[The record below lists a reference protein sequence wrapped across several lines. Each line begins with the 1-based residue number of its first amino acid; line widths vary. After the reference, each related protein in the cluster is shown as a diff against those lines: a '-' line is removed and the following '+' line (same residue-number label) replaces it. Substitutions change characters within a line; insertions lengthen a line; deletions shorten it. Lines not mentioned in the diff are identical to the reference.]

1 MFGFYC
7 NIMPCIQVLMCFC
20 FGNMFTS
27 ALPKLACC
35 WLLFLERWLTPISIF
50 RVMAGDLS
58 YCKSW
63 PVQHWRDDWQGAP
76 KRSVF
81 GRFPPF
87 FASKSLLLMEDWWKN
102 VVFIWKSTMKTPNWE
117 HGFMDHGVLLNI
129 PRCRVIVVLAQLWRA
144 PMPPSSVDTVTL
156 QGSLWPS
163 KGLPPTVEELW

>member
-1 MFGFYC
+1 MYTSFDVFFLAICSLPHFQDLPAVDFYFWKGGKK
-7 NIMPCIQVLMCFC
+7 N
-20 FGNMFTS
+20 
-27 ALPKLACC
+27 
-35 WLLFLERWLTPISIF
+35 ISIV

-63 PVQHWRDDWQGAP
+63 PVQHWRDDWQGAHGP
-76 KRSVF
+76 ECFRVIS
-81 GRFPPF
+81 PF
-87 FASKSLLLMEDWWKN
+87 FRLEIALLYGRLMKKCGLY
-102 VVFIWKSTMKTPNWE
+102 VPSTTKTPKCD

>member
-1 MFGFYC
+1 MYTSFD
-7 NIMPCIQVLMCFC
+7 VLF

-27 ALPKLACC
+27 ALPKLACS
-35 WLLFLERWLTPISIF
+35 WLLFLERWWKTISTF
-50 RVMAGDLS
+50 RVILGDLS
-58 YCKSW
+58 YSKSW

-76 KRSVF
+76 GPECFQEISPVF
-81 GRFPPF
+81 RLEIALVDGRLMKKCGLYFP
-87 FASKSLLLMEDWWKN
+87 
-102 VVFIWKSTMKTPNWE
+102 STTKTPKWD

-144 PMPPSSVDTVTL
+144 PMPPSSVDTVPL